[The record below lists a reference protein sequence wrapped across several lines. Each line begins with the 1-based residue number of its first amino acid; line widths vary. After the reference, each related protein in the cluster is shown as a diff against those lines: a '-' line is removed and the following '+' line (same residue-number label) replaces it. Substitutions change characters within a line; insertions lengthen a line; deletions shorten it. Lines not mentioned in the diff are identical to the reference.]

1 MFSLEEF
8 VSKTLKLLE
17 KERETEIEET
27 RILTEKL
34 PAKELQ
40 RRGVCLLKLKISS
53 RRSGL
58 YGRTVITFEPNHGDL
73 PSHNLTPGDI
83 VGLNPSTGDSQS
95 ESLGSGIVTRSSTSA
110 VSVAFD
116 DSQDLFSLNDDG
128 LYKLT
133 KLANDVTYKRLK
145 RALGD
150 LVKLHSGPASYL
162 VDVLF
167 GQQELSPSGK
177 EIVID
182 FVNSSL
188 DQSQKE
194 AVRFALQ
201 QREVAIVHGPPGTGK
216 TTTVIEIILQSVKQG
231 LKVLACAPSNIA
243 VDNLVERLAD
253 HKQRIVRIGHPARVL
268 PHIQKYSLDA
278 LLSSSED
285 TRLVEDVRKEL
296 DSSLSSLKKTRDRGE
311 KQRLREDMKHLRKE
325 LMQREQTATRDI
337 LKRANVVLVTLT
349 SATEDGP
356 MKLLNEEHFDLVVID
371 ECSQALEAACW
382 IALLRAPKCVL
393 AGDHLQLPPTI
404 LSKEAAKDGLEVTLM
419 ERVLKL
425 YCDRVMKMLTCQ
437 YRMNE
442 LIMQWSSDQLYQGKL
457 VADESVRHHLL
468 RDLPSVTEC
477 EETSIPLMFIDTAGC
492 ELRELDLPEEIS
504 KGNEGE
510 ADIVAAYVEKLISCG
525 LSPEDIAVIAP
536 YNLQVELI
544 RLRLSQQYPKLEVK
558 SVDGF
563 QGREKEAVVISFVR
577 SNPKGEV
584 GFLAENR
591 RINVAITRARRHL
604 CVIGDSETVS
614 HDKFLKTLVE
624 YLTTKGEVQ
633 TAHQYI
639 DVVSVN
645 QGTVPLPEHLS
656 DLMSLRKTTTE
667 KGAKPKTNYQ
677 EKRLRKQND
686 GKEKHIA
693 SSFHETA
700 TNSGQTR
707 KDGDNFE
714 DDEKVQEYQI
724 LLETFINNNGQE
736 VIEFSPSLSS
746 HERYIIHVLS
756 EKLGLLHCSKGVDE
770 ERHIVVRK
778 PGTRENDSETRGSY
792 QTTRTAVKS
801 NHADPLKLEKNK
813 TPQIDKSIKNDVQSI
828 RDQNQSVTGDSSE
841 PVLPVKKSDKVAC
854 AYCGKDVIKANFQ
867 LHELH
872 CARKEKQDQHSQN
885 AGTLKS
891 QEQSKA
897 RKEKSKIP
905 NVVEKL
911 EKIDND
917 DFEALIAT
925 VQTFDGSCCFR
936 KCKTPTATL
945 GYTCE
950 FCQGRFC
957 LSHHIPEVHGCGDAA
972 KAAARAVINKEGVLS
987 RGSAKNR
994 HSDAEKKIKLQKKL
1008 DNKLSK
1014 MAEKRKGKQK

>member
-40 RRGVCLLKLKISS
+40 RRGVCLLKLKISN
-53 RRSGL
+53 RKSGL
-58 YGRTVITFEPNHGDL
+58 YGRTVVTFEPNHGDL

-83 VGLNPSTGDSQS
+83 VGLNPSTGDSES
-95 ESLGSGIVTRSSTSA
+95 ESLGSGIVTRSSQSA

-116 DSQDLFSLNDDG
+116 DSQDLFSLDDDG

-145 RALGD
+145 RALRD
-150 LVKLHSGPASYL
+150 LGKLHSGPASGL
-162 VDVLF
+162 IDVLF

-182 FVNSSL
+182 FVNNSL
-188 DQSQKE
+188 DESQKE
-194 AVRFALQ
+194 AVKFALQ

-216 TTTVIEIILQSVKQG
+216 TTTVIEIILQAVKQG

-253 HKQRIVRIGHPARVL
+253 HKQKIVRIGHPARVL

-278 LLSSSED
+278 LLSSSEE

-296 DSSLSSLKKTRDRGE
+296 DSSLSTLKKTRDRGE

-404 LSKEAAKDGLEVTLM
+404 LSKEAAKEGLEVTLM

-425 YCDRVMKMLTCQ
+425 YCDKVMKMLTCQ

-457 VADESVRHHLL
+457 VADQSVRHHLL
-468 RDLPSVTEC
+468 RELPSVTDC
-477 EETSIPLMFIDTAGC
+477 EETSTPLMFIDTTGC

-510 ADIVAAYVEKLISCG
+510 ADIVAAYVQKLISNG

-563 QGREKEAVVISFVR
+563 QGREKEAVVISLVR
-577 SNPKGEV
+577 SNPIGEV

-591 RINVAITRARRHL
+591 RINVAVTRARRHL

-639 DVVSVN
+639 DAAIVN

-667 KGAKPKTNYQ
+667 KGAKPKTSYQ
-677 EKRLRKQND
+677 EKRLRKKKD
-686 GKEKHIA
+686 GKERHT
-693 SSFHETA
+693 SSFHDTTA
-700 TNSGQTR
+700 NSERTRKEGENLEEDEKVLEYQTLLEKFIKNSGQ
-707 KDGDNFE
+707 
-714 DDEKVQEYQI
+714 Q
-724 LLETFINNNGQE
+724 

-756 EKLGLLHCSKGVDE
+756 EKLGLLHCSKGIDE
-770 ERHIVVRK
+770 ERHVVVRK
-778 PGTRENDSETRGSY
+778 PGTRENDSGTRDTHLA
-792 QTTRTAVKS
+792 TTAAAKSMHAEPLKSDKLKAQQINKSVKS
-801 NHADPLKLEKNK
+801 DE
-813 TPQIDKSIKNDVQSI
+813 QSI
-828 RDQNQSVTGDSSE
+828 QGHNQYVSEGSSE
-841 PVLPVKKSDKVAC
+841 PVLLVKPSDKVAC

-872 CARKEKQDQHSQN
+872 CARKQKQDQHQQN
-885 AGTLKS
+885 VNTLKS

-897 RKEKSKIP
+897 GKGKSRMP

-911 EKIDND
+911 EKIDKD

-994 HSDAEKKIKLQKKL
+994 HPDAEKKIKLQKKL
-1008 DNKLSK
+1008 DSKLSK